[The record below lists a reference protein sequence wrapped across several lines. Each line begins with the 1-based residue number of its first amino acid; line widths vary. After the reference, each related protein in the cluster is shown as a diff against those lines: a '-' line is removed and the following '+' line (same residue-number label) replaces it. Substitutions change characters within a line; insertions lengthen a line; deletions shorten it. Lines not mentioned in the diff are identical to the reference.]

1 MLFTAAIAGDV
12 RGEGQETI
20 KYNFFKDLSF
30 QSFLSGQGGV
40 CETKQKLG
48 PVSQYGTNLP

>member
-12 RGEGQETI
+12 WGEGQETI